1 MIKISEIIIK
11 QIVDAAKKRDS
22 EHVSSGGLSASMLGN
37 PIQWQILKYLK
48 VEPVAHDNYTYCK
61 FQRGRDVED
70 FIFNEVVK
78 SGAKASSQEKAEYN
92 GVSGL
97 IDIYLPDTNEI
108 VEVKSTT
115 NMAFKYI
122 VKGGMAKK
130 NHILQAC
137 LYALAKEADTFSLA
151 YVASDDYR
159 VCQFQYRTADYKDE
173 IDQIIADYN
182 SAIKKKMIPEFMAK
196 EKWQVL
202 PKYSMYPE
210 WLDLNSSQLSKKAKE
225 LYENN

>member
-1 MIKISEIIIK
+1 MIKISEIITN
-11 QIVDAAKKRDS
+11 QIVEAAKKRDS

-37 PIQWQILKYLK
+37 PLQWQVLKYLN

-70 FIFNEVVK
+70 FIFNQLVE
-78 SGAKASSQEKAEYN
+78 SGLVASSQEKAEYN

-97 IDIYLPDTNEI
+97 IDIYVPKTNEI
-108 VEVKSTT
+108 IEVKSTT

-137 LYALAKEADTFSLA
+137 LYALAKEADTFSVA

-173 IDQIIADYN
+173 IDQIIADFN
-182 SAIKKKMIPEFMAK
+182 MAIKKKMIPEFVAK
-196 EKWQVL
+196 EKWQTME
-202 PKYSMYPE
+202 KYSMYPE
-210 WLDLNSSQLSKKAKE
+210 WSNLNSSQLASKARR
-225 LYENN
+225 YERN